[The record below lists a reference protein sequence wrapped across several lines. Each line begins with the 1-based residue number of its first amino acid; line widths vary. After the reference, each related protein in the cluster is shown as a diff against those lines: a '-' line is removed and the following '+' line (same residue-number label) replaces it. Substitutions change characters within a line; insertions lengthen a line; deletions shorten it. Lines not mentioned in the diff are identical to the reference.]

1 MKMKKLAALGA
12 AMVMSLA
19 LGLTAFASSSPV
31 STGSSSVKGAVD
43 KNGNA
48 VEVTLKGGVDSA
60 IVNAIKSES
69 ALKAV
74 LGDAYVEGMTVV
86 DVVDVQYK
94 GNKEDFPI
102 TVTFNVPGVTASTKV
117 ALVHYN
123 EGEGAW
129 KADVTNVKAGNG
141 TITGTFS
148 SFSPVAIVVDKS
160 AADSSVK
167 SPKTGETTMPIV
179 MMAIGVLAV
188 GGVYVMSRKSR
199 A

>member
-86 DVVDVQYK
+86 DVVDVDYE

-102 TVTFNVPGVTASTKV
+102 TVTFNVPGVTSSTKV
-117 ALVHYN
+117 ALLHYT
-123 EGEGAW
+123 GGAW
-129 KADVTNVKAGNG
+129 KADVTDVKAGNG

>member
-48 VEVTLKGGVDSA
+48 VRVELTGNVDSA

-86 DVVDVQYK
+86 DVVEVDYK
-94 GNKEDFPI
+94 GSTDAFPI
-102 TVTFNVPGVTASTKV
+102 TVTFNVPGVTSSTKV
-117 ALVHYN
+117 ALLHYN
-123 EGEGAW
+123 YTEGAW
-129 KADVTNVKAGNG
+129 KADVTDVKAGNG

-148 SFSPVAIVVDKS
+148 SFSPVAIVADKS

>member
-31 STGSSSVKGAVD
+31 STGSSSVKSAVD
-43 KNGNA
+43 KNGKA
-48 VEVTLKGGVDSA
+48 ITVELTGNVESA
-60 IVNAIKSES
+60 IVNAIKSDS

-117 ALVHYN
+117 ALVHYTN
-123 EGEGAW
+123 GAW
-129 KADVTNVKAGNG
+129 KADVTDVKAGNG

>member
-60 IVNAIKSES
+60 IVNAIKSDS

-117 ALVHYN
+117 ALVHYTN
-123 EGEGAW
+123 GAW
-129 KADVTNVKAGNG
+129 KADVTDVKAGNG

>member
-86 DVVDVQYK
+86 DVVDVEYD
-94 GNKEDFPI
+94 GSSDTLPV
-102 TVTFNVPGVTASTKV
+102 TVTFNVPGVTSSTKV
-117 ALVHYN
+117 ALLHYT
-123 EGEGAW
+123 GGAW
-129 KADVTNVKAGNG
+129 KADVTDVKAGNG

-148 SFSPVAIVVDKS
+148 GFSPVAIVVDKS
-160 AADSSVK
+160 AADSTVK